1 MSHPDSPVSRRVLD
15 QAIDWQV
22 RMSSGE
28 STERDAIAL
37 EFWLS
42 AHPDHA
48 RAWQQLV
55 RLDASL
61 APAESQPVRHV
72 LTQLLKARKAK
83 RIAGSLGAVLA
94 IASAAALYGQY
105 QPWSGW
111 FADYHTATGERQ
123 LVVLPDNTM
132 IRLNT
137 RTAIDIEEDAQQR
150 TIILRDG
157 EIEVETGHGTIEN
170 LSLMVATESGS
181 LRPLGTRFVVRKLS
195 EGTTLLSVTQ
205 AAVAVRPASCSIRA
219 NEACSAEVVV
229 REAQSIVLHPEVFSQ
244 PLASPPFIDA
254 WKDGMLVVENTTL
267 EDVVAELARYRV
279 GIIRVHPDVAALRI
293 TGTFPI
299 DDIDYSIA
307 AITQTLPVRVTNI
320 AGLWRNLTHLKDIGF
335 AQKREQNV
343 NEK

>member
-1 MSHPDSPVSRRVLD
+1 MSHPDFPVSRRVLD

-48 RAWQQLV
+48 RAWQQLA

-72 LTQLLKARKAK
+72 LTQPLKARKAK

-94 IASAAALYGQY
+94 MASAAALYGQY

-123 LVVLPDNTM
+123 LVVLPDNTV

-137 RTAIDIEEDAQQR
+137 RTAIDIEEDAEQR
-150 TIILRDG
+150 TIVLRDG
-157 EIEVETGHGTIEN
+157 EIEVETGHGAVEN
-170 LSLMVATESGS
+170 RPLVVATQAGS
-181 LRPLGTRFVVRKLS
+181 LRPLGTRFVVRKLG
-195 EGTTLLSVTQ
+195 EDTALLSVTQ
-205 AAVAVRPASCSIRA
+205 AAVAARPASCSRRA
-219 NEACSAEVVV
+219 NEACDAEVLVG
-229 REAQSIVLHPEVFSQ
+229 EAQSIVLHLQVLSQ
-244 PLASPPFIDA
+244 PLASPPLIDA
-254 WKDGMLVVENTTL
+254 WKDGMLVVENAAL
-267 EDVVAELARYRV
+267 EDVVAELSRYHAGV
-279 GIIRVHPDVAALRI
+279 IRVHPDVGRLRI
-293 TGTFPI
+293 TGTFPV

-307 AITQTLPVRVTNI
+307 AITQALPVRGTNV
-320 AGLWRNLTHLKDIGF
+320 AGLWRNLTPLKDIGF
-335 AQKREQNV
+335 AQKREQSV